1 MITED
6 TTVLWD
12 DSSDSEE
19 EIPENTTH
27 LLLSFQ
33 SSVKEL
39 VLLYRRSQN
48 ELVLVRLI
56 EEILSELL
64 FQDIEFSSFSNNLSY
79 FVSFVVL
86 NETETEGSHL
96 LGVVLMGILQRIFS
110 HQFKP
115 SPTKFTNL
123 RMILDAVEEVGVV
136 DQQQFSQYHQYLLG
150 MFQREALP

>member
-64 FQDIEFSSFSNNLSY
+64 FQDILSFLAFSNKSVI
-79 FVSFVVL
+79 FCIIC
-86 NETETEGSHL
+86 
-96 LGVVLMGILQRIFS
+96 GI
-110 HQFKP
+110 
-115 SPTKFTNL
+115 
-123 RMILDAVEEVGVV
+123 E
-136 DQQQFSQYHQYLLG
+136 
-150 MFQREALP
+150 

>member
-56 EEILSELL
+56 EDIL
-64 FQDIEFSSFSNNLSY
+64 Y
-79 FVSFVVL
+79 
-86 NETETEGSHL
+86 HL
-96 LGVVLMGILQRIFS
+96 W
-110 HQFKP
+110 
-115 SPTKFTNL
+115 
-123 RMILDAVEEVGVV
+123 
-136 DQQQFSQYHQYLLG
+136 Y
-150 MFQREALP
+150 